1 MWIIFQKL
9 KKWDRT
15 PKLEMEGKTILE
27 IKTEIK
33 ETLANNVAEHAL
45 R

>member
-1 MWIIFQKL
+1 
-9 KKWDRT
+9 
-15 PKLEMEGKTILE
+15 MEGKTILE

-45 R
+45 RYKADKFFKTRKRPKRFDK